1 MASPGKPSKNNP
13 FLNPLNQPNFPSWTH
28 TTASTNND
36 FSISIG
42 DSSDPSWTVG
52 SNIESVYVTGTN
64 PQPTVK
70 LVTKEDAINLINAHI
85 NALAQKA
92 NRLARLREFFQSLNS
107 NQQDLIKDFWE
118 TIKKELQS

>member
-13 FLNPLNQPNFPSWTH
+13 FLNPLNQPNFPSWTQ
-28 TTASTNND
+28 TTGSTNND

-42 DSSDPSWTVG
+42 DSSDWSIG
-52 SNIESVYVTGTN
+52 SGYVMGTN

-118 TIKKELQS
+118 TIKKELE